1 MVRMEDFTERKRIDM
16 ALQASESKYRSLY
29 RDTTERQRINEALHE
44 SKSLLFNTF
53 NKIPC

>member
-29 RDTTERQRINEALHE
+29 RDTTERQWINEALH
-44 SKSLLFNTF
+44 
-53 NKIPC
+53 